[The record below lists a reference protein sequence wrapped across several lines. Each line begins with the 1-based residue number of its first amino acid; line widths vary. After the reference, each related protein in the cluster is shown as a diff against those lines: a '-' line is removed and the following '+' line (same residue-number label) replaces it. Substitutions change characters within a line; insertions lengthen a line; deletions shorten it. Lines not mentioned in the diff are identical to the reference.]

1 MPEPQVI
8 LKALAQGGWED
19 HSTSKSV
26 NLAMEKE
33 GRNSWEVFASKM
45 KLLAEPEESVPVQW
59 PAYNR

>member
-33 GRNSWEVFASKM
+33 GCSHFFLSS
-45 KLLAEPEESVPVQW
+45 EELETL
-59 PAYNR
+59 